1 MPIILRRPFLAITNA
16 LINCQ
21 NGVMQLSFGNMTL
34 ELNVFN
40 LSHQQIDH
48 EEEEREEACQIETLI
63 QRPTNQILQNME
75 LMVDSISSIEEVQ
88 RRKLLKIPKESK
100 KHGMNGKINLGVLE
114 EELYEKLMKARDN
127 LKFHHGKRNK
137 RRKFKPN
144 KRQVPLFGPITL
156 LNPKIGHKFK
166 VKDHCLKSL
175 GEQVWP
181 LEETFHLVDG
191 KIANG

>member
-1 MPIILRRPFLAITNA
+1 
-16 LINCQ
+16 
-21 NGVMQLSFGNMTL
+21 
-34 ELNVFN
+34 
-40 LSHQQIDH
+40 
-48 EEEEREEACQIETLI
+48 
-63 QRPTNQILQNME
+63 
-75 LMVDSISSIEEVQ
+75 
-88 RRKLLKIPKESK
+88 
-100 KHGMNGKINLGVLE
+100 MNGKINLGVLE

-127 LKFHHGKRNK
+127 LKFHDGKRNK

-175 GEQVWP
+175 GEQVTWRASMP

-191 KIANG
+191 KIPNG